1 MLRKQVSFED
11 RKREN
16 APKLPTIL
24 TLLKSNLSY
33 LELFIKHLI
42 TAIENIM
49 FEIYLYFIWIQTYRI
64 FFFSRRVFAKHHT
77 ISSRCRIF
85 IIRS

>member
-33 LELFIKHLI
+33 LELFIKHFI
-42 TAIENIM
+42 TAIETI
-49 FEIYLYFIWIQTYRI
+49 EIYLCFI
-64 FFFSRRVFAKHHT
+64 
-77 ISSRCRIF
+77 
-85 IIRS
+85 